1 MHPDAPNILFHGK
14 DAESFFEAVT
24 SDLSSFYGDSHTK
37 TPLSSRPYLK
47 IVSCLRDQSI
57 NYVRK
62 EISFFAK
69 MVVKTPLG
77 LRKTLILCDAEH
89 LSHEAQSALRRYI
102 ELNNHTTRFIITT
115 RLPNHILS
123 PIRSR
128 FKLIHL
134 SNNNASE
141 LDNRHVSTS
150 PIKRMSSSSLLDL
163 AEEYARAG
171 KDNSELRHILSAESL
186 LLVQMLRQGCR
197 EDKLLTLYGLVLAQ
211 CPGNHSFL
219 LPE

>member
-1 MHPDAPNILFHGK
+1 MHPNAPNILFHGK
-14 DAESFFEAVT
+14 DAQSFFKAVT
-24 SDLSSFYGDSHTK
+24 SDLSSFYGESHIK
-37 TPLSSRPYLK
+37 TPLSSIPYLK

-123 PIRSR
+123 PILSR
-128 FKLIHL
+128 FKQVYLR
-134 SNNNASE
+134 SDKADR
-141 LDNRHVSTS
+141 LD
-150 PIKRMSSSSLLDL
+150 KRSMPRVQLKCMASSSSLIDL
-163 AEEYARAG
+163 VDHYARDA
-171 KDNSELRHILSAESL
+171 KDSTELMHALSPESHL
-186 LLVQMLRQGCR
+186 KVQMLRPGCR
-197 EDKLLTLYGLVLAQ
+197 EDRLLTLYGLILAQ
-211 CPGNHSFL
+211 PQ
-219 LPE
+219 P